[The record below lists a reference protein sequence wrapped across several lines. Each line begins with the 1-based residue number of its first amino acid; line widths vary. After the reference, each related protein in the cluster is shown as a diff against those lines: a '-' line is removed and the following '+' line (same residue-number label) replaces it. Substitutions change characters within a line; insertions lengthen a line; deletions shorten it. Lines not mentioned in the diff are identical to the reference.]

1 MSEEII
7 TENVIPTLEDLKNK
21 EHIEEIIKDADEAPE
36 MSASEYKKSIGKK
49 VSQMNEEER
58 KKYNALSQK
67 KKREKDKIVFKEQ
80 EEIIQEKE
88 NNELKNTLYNQ
99 LFVLKEKF
107 PEGTKNIIIDP
118 DMSPSVL
125 EEKKALILQVIT
137 NKNAHKVVFE
147 SLLLLCRTGE
157 RSLNYFDCDVLDGY
171 ADEVRATEDDVVI
184 ILKELIDMGSIDTT
198 FLTPELRL
206 MVIMSG
212 CAVRTMEKNLA
223 KKKVLD
229 IPQVLEES

>member
-1 MSEEII
+1 MSEEN

-21 EHIEEIIKDADEAPE
+21 EHIEEIVMDEVSEE
-36 MSASEYKKSIGKK
+36 MTASEYKKSIGKK

-80 EEIIQEKE
+80 EEIIQQKE

-118 DMSPSVL
+118 DMSITVL

-171 ADEVRATEDDVVI
+171 ADEVRECEEDVVI
-184 ILKELIDMGSIDTT
+184 VLKELIDMGSIDTT

-223 KKKVLD
+223 KKKVSD
-229 IPQVLEES
+229 TPQVLEEP

>member
-1 MSEEII
+1 
-7 TENVIPTLEDLKNK
+7 
-21 EHIEEIIKDADEAPE
+21 
-36 MSASEYKKSIGKK
+36 
-49 VSQMNEEER
+49 
-58 KKYNALSQK
+58 
-67 KKREKDKIVFKEQ
+67 
-80 EEIIQEKE
+80 
-88 NNELKNTLYNQ
+88 